1 MDPGLGQSAFT
12 IDFSNPKDTVN
23 KFPVIPAASYT
34 TDSSSQI
41 DVLARCDS
49 YNLSRGTKRKLDGLS
64 LGLGNS
70 SNSDFSKQSVPTG
83 CTISSP
89 MGSDDGSCIDLGL
102 NNFSLGNEGTSRL
115 DKQASDFRRIS
126 AKAGLDLEL
135 SLSLGPCQSDITGP
149 DLTAA
154 TKQHNTFLQPCIMN
168 LVPIVD
174 EGSTSLRRQAGGQVL
189 SFLNKTATMTGFSPR
204 QVFLGSPKQTQ
215 NPASPPT
222 SLQLQESPAAC
233 TSGFVSPRHRISTA
247 KVCSYP
253 GCRRGG
259 RGSSGR
265 CIAHGGGRRCHKEG
279 CSKGA
284 EGKTIFCKAHGGGR
298 RCEHFGCTKS
308 AEGRTDFCIG
318 HGGGQRCIHEGCG
331 KAARGKSG
339 RCIKHG
345 GGKRCQ
351 QENCTKSAEG
361 RSGLCIAHGGG
372 PRCQHAGCS
381 KGAQGATDFCKS
393 HGGGKRCTH
402 PDCTKGAEG
411 STPFCKGH
419 GGGKRCSAQGCTKSV
434 HGGTQSCVKHGG
446 GKRCAFEGCTKSAR
460 GRTDCCVGHGGGK
473 RCIYAGCDKS
483 AQGSTDLCKAHG
495 GGKRCSWGH
504 PGSSL
509 GVGGPPCDLLAKG
522 KKGMCVHHNPLLD
535 DDRIHGGQTL
545 GAFSITSS
553 AVDRADHPSNTETS
567 RRGVFMLPVE
577 APCQVPAPVPEG
589 RVHGGN
595 IVAMFA
601 NSLSFGMNSTKDS
614 EASTSAACNFK
625 PANQLEASTSC
636 RGSNWL

>member
-12 IDFSNPKDTVN
+12 INFSNPNACVKE
-23 KFPVIPAASYT
+23 FPIIHP
-34 TDSSSQI
+34 TDSSSQL
-41 DVLARCDS
+41 DVLSRGHS
-49 YNLSRGTKRKLDGLS
+49 YNLPRGAKRKFDGLS

-70 SNSDFSKQSVPTG
+70 SNSDFSNQSMRNG

-89 MGSDDGSCIDLGL
+89 MGSNDGSCIDLGL
-102 NNFSLGNEGTSRL
+102 NNFTLGNEGTSRL
-115 DKQASDFRRIS
+115 DKQASDVRTTS
-126 AKAGLDLEL
+126 AKPGLDLEL
-135 SLSLGPCQSDITGP
+135 SLSVGPCQSAITGP

-154 TKQHNTFLQPCIMN
+154 AKQNNTFLQPFIMN
-168 LVPIVD
+168 LVPTVD
-174 EGSTSLRRQAGGQVL
+174 EGSTSLRRPSGGQVL
-189 SFLNKTATMTGFSPR
+189 SFLNKTAMMTEFSPR
-204 QVFLGSPKQTQ
+204 QAFLASSNQTQ
-215 NPASPPT
+215 GPASLPT
-222 SLQLQESPAAC
+222 LLQVQVQESPASC
-233 TSGFVSPRHRISTA
+233 TSGSVNPQHRTSSA

-253 GCRRGG
+253 GCRTGG

-265 CIAHGGGRRCHKEG
+265 CIAHGGGKRCHKEG
-279 CSKGA
+279 CRKGA
-284 EGKTIFCKAHGGGR
+284 EGKTIFCKAHGGGK

-308 AEGRTDFCIG
+308 AEGRTEFCIG
-318 HGGGQRCIHEGCG
+318 HGGGRRCIHEGCRR
-331 KAARGKSG
+331 AARGKSG

-372 PRCQHAGCS
+372 PRCQYAGCS

-402 PDCTKGAEG
+402 PDCAKGAEG
-411 STPFCKGH
+411 STPFCKSH

-446 GKRCAFEGCTKSAR
+446 GKRCVFEGCTKSAR
-460 GRTDCCVGHGGGK
+460 GRTDHCVGHGGGK
-473 RCIYAGCDKS
+473 RCIHAGCDKS

-495 GGKRCSWGH
+495 GGKRCSWGR
-504 PGSSL
+504 PGSGL
-509 GVGGPPCDLLAKG
+509 EVGSPPCDRLARG

-545 GAFSITSS
+545 GAFSITNG
-553 AVDRADHPSNTETS
+553 ATDRADHPSNTETS
-567 RRGVFMLPVE
+567 RHSNFMLPVE
-577 APCQVPAPVPEG
+577 APCHAPVPVPEG

-595 IVAMFA
+595 IAAMLA
-601 NSLSFGMNSTKDS
+601 NGLSLGEKSTNYT
-614 EASTSAACNFK
+614 EASTSAPRHFK
-625 PANQLEASTSC
+625 PAKQLEPSTSC
-636 RGSNWL
+636 HGNWL